1 MRYQLRYVRVRCADN
16 DTGANPAT
24 VTAVSDPR
32 WPRAADWLAAGAP
45 GQGADLAVLGVP
57 TFATS
62 ISPTGAHA
70 TPAAVRRA
78 LARLSTWCASRR
90 VDVAALTAW
99 DAGDVDDPDVP
110 VEGEFRVR
118 ARVSTVAAK
127 ARLVLA
133 VGGDNSMTYP
143 TAAGVFGDN
152 LSAAGLVTL
161 DAHHDIREGRSNGTP
176 VRDLIEA
183 GLDPARIVQVGIADW
198 ANSKS
203 YADEA
208 VARGVTIISRREVA
222 TRGID
227 ACLRDAFEV
236 AGAGGAAVYVDLDL
250 DVCDR
255 SVAPAC
261 PASLPGGLSA
271 AELMQA
277 AYLAGR
283 HPQVKAIDVT
293 EVDAT
298 RDTADERTVRLA
310 AICLLEAAAGL
321 ALRPG

>member
-1 MRYQLRYVRVRCADN
+1 VRCDDN
-16 DTGANPAT
+16 DTGVAAT
-24 VTAVSDPR
+24 VAAVSDPR
-32 WPRAADWLAAGAP
+32 WPRAGDWLAAGP
-45 GQGADLAVLGVP
+45 GPAAVDVGVLGVP

-70 TPAAVRRA
+70 TPTAVRRA
-78 LARLSTWCASRR
+78 LGRLSTWCASRQ
-90 VDVAALTAW
+90 VDLARLAPW

-118 ARVSTVAAK
+118 TRADTVAK
-127 ARLVLA
+127 KSRLVIAL
-133 VGGDNSMTYP
+133 GGDNSATYP
-143 TAAGVFGDN
+143 TMAGVFGDD
-152 LSAAGLVTL
+152 LSRAGLVTL

-183 GLDPARIVQVGIADW
+183 GLEPGRVVQVGIADW

-208 VARGVTIISRREVA
+208 AARGVTVLTRREVA
-222 TRGID
+222 MRGIGD
-227 ACLRDAFEV
+227 CLREAFDI
-236 AGAGGAAVYVDLDL
+236 AGTGGGGIYVDLDL

-271 AELMQA
+271 VEVLEA
-277 AYLAGR
+277 AFLAGS
-283 HPQVKAIDVT
+283 HPAVRAIDVT

-298 RDTADERTVRLA
+298 SDAADGRTVRLA
-310 AICLLEAAAGL
+310 AMCLLEAAAGL
-321 ALRPG
+321 ALRP

>member
-1 MRYQLRYVRVRCADN
+1 MAGG
-16 DTGANPAT
+16 TAT

-32 WPRAADWLAAGAP
+32 WPRAGDWLAAGPGTRAP
-45 GQGADLAVLGVP
+45 DLAVLGVP

-78 LARLSTWCASRR
+78 LSRLSTWCASRR
-90 VDVAALTAW
+90 VDLGDLAPW
-99 DAGDVDDPDVP
+99 DAGDVDDPDVA

-118 ARVSTVAAK
+118 ARSETVFGK

-133 VGGDNSMTYP
+133 LGGDNSATFPVM
-143 TAAGVFGDN
+143 AGAFGDQ
-152 LSAAGLVTL
+152 LERAGLVTL
-161 DAHHDIREGRSNGTP
+161 DAHHDIREGRSNGSP
-176 VRDLIEA
+176 VRNLIEA

-208 VARGVTIISRREVA
+208 HARGITVFGRHEVA
-222 TRGID
+222 ARGID
-227 ACLRDAFEV
+227 ATVQEALDV
-236 AGAGGAAVYVDLDL
+236 AGAAGGPVYVDLDL

-255 SVAPAC
+255 AVAPAC

-271 AELMQA
+271 AEVMQA
-277 AYLAGR
+277 AFLAGR
-283 HPQVKAIDVT
+283 DPRVRAVDIT

-298 RDTADERTVRLA
+298 NDTADGRTVRLA
-310 AICLLEAAAGL
+310 ALCVVEAAAGL
-321 ALRPG
+321 ALRP